1 VNANIARLILG
12 IVAVIALALTAA
24 WFAGVMH

>member
-12 IVAVIALALTAA
+12 IVVVIALALTAA
-24 WFAGVMH
+24 WFAGVMR